1 MQWGDIISKK
11 VFLHAFALQFSYE
24 YIVKRHLHRN
34 KNPPSKK
41 FEPIVYGSKVLE
53 IIFSKLK
60 NPEGTAHSKR
70 HFTLALSDHD
80 SLLNVLIGPTQT
92 CMHTKHY

>member
-1 MQWGDIISKK
+1 MNINLNLFPDIAITPCTEISKRRTIMQ
-11 VFLHAFALQFSYE
+11 AT
-24 YIVKRHLHRN
+24 
-34 KNPPSKK
+34 
-41 FEPIVYGSKVLE
+41 VYGSKVLK